1 MEASNPFIAV
11 MSEKESN
18 ELVAIVT
25 VKRKDYQPLAVETAE
40 KELEKRNL
48 PPETYAH
55 LEKEAQFQEQ
65 YKKEQVIQKN
75 MAPLPLWAKFL
86 IFLIP
91 AAFFVGIVFI
101 FLGYK
106 KYGVGICKW
115 SALGLLFYYVLFGF
129 LLR

>member
-25 VKRKDYQPLAVETAE
+25 VKRKYYQPLAVVTA
-40 KELEKRNL
+40 
-48 PPETYAH
+48 ETYAH

-65 YKKEQVIQKN
+65 DKKEQVIQKN